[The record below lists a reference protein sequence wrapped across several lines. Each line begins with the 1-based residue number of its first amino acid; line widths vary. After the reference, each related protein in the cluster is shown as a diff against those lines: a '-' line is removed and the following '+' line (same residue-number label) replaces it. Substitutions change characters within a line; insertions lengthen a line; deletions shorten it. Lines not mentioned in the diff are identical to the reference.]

1 MRKIHQIKLH
11 PGMTVGELSDEMRLT
26 GVLQGGRVGKAVN
39 IIAEMFSNSSYTN
52 FITLSGPLIPG
63 GMRLIIRDL
72 IKEGYINAVVTS
84 GANIVH
90 DLIEVMGRT
99 HYVGTINVNDEDLH
113 QQGFNRAYDIFIEN
127 DTFVELEGFIGELVD
142 GISEEK
148 RKGIAFHEFL
158 NELGKKISDCE
169 SVLKVAADKE
179 IPIFCPGF
187 LDSMLGIPLWI
198 YSKQKKLEFNPIKDF
213 DLFADLVFDAEK
225 SGAIILGGGIP
236 KHQTQYMNTLRG
248 GLDAAIQVSSARA
261 EDGSLSGAPL
271 RESITWGKLQS
282 GQLEENTATI
292 FGEVTSLFPL
302 IIAAVLEK
310 IN

>member
-1 MRKIHQIKLH
+1 
-11 PGMTVGELSDEMRLT
+11 
-26 GVLQGGRVGKAVN
+26 
-39 IIAEMFSNSSYTN
+39 
-52 FITLSGPLIPG
+52 
-63 GMRLIIRDL
+63 
-72 IKEGYINAVVTS
+72 
-84 GANIVH
+84 
-90 DLIEVMGRT
+90 MGRT

-113 QQGFNRAYDIFIEN
+113 LRGYNRAYDIFIEN

-142 GISEEK
+142 SISEEK
-148 RKGIAFHEFL
+148 RKGIAYHEFL
-158 NELGKKISDCE
+158 NELGKKISDHE
-169 SVLKVAADKE
+169 SVLKAAADKE
-179 IPIFCPGF
+179 VPIFCPGF

-213 DLFADLVFDAEK
+213 DLFADIVFDAEK

-248 GLDAAIQVSSARA
+248 GLDVAVQLSSARA

-271 RESITWGKLQS
+271 RESITWGKLQK
-282 GQLEENTATI
+282 GQLEEKTATI

-310 IN
+310 IY